1 MHCKNPLCY
10 EDSCNG
16 ECKDV
21 RKKER
26 LWPWYRYESK
36 QEAQAETE
44 ETKTQGLSKAEEACY
59 NKSAYG

>member
-16 ECKDV
+16 ECRDV

-26 LWPWYRYESK
+26 LWPWYRYEGEQAS
-36 QEAQAETE
+36 QAETE
-44 ETKTQGLSKAEEACY
+44 KKKAEGLSETKAFC
-59 NKSAYG
+59 